1 MGNGVGIIG
10 IGVTAYFGRRA
21 RALDTRLCRIT
32 PRAAIAAVKRVVGE
46 IDAQI
51 EFFAQIRG
59 WIGTDAFA

>member
-10 IGVTAYFGRRA
+10 IGVTTDFGRRA
-21 RALDTRLCRIT
+21 CAIDTRLCRIT